1 MATAFEAVTSR
12 QSWYAADVIAKYYAV
27 QFDHDGKFEIADG
40 GRPFAGIVQYG
51 AEAADDM
58 ITVVKGD
65 YPAIAQEAITAG
77 SLVTIA
83 TGDDAGTFMLADV
96 ALDVVYGVALTA
108 AGAKGEL
115 FTLSMLPIATT
126 IPQP

>member
-12 QSWYAADVIAKYYAV
+12 QSWYAAEAVAKYYAV
-27 QFDHDGKFEIADG
+27 QYDTDGKFEKADG
-40 GRPFAGIVQYG
+40 TRPFAGIVQYG

-65 YPAIAQEAITAG
+65 FPAIAQEAITAG

-83 TGDDAGTFMLADV
+83 SGADVGTFKIADTEGDMV
-96 ALDVVYGVALTA
+96 FGVAITA
-108 AGAKGEL
+108 AGAKGEP
-115 FTLSMLPIATT
+115 FTLSMLPVVT
-126 IPQP
+126 IIR